1 MDRARFAENGRKIF
15 DFLTYLSRRIS
26 WTSGLERRQLA
37 RRPFPR
43 LPLFFFSSL
52 EGIRAVYL
60 SVACSSQLQERARIE
75 FPDSRVLW
83 FSRRIGGKNFGGN
96 NHVGRWK
103 LIHQVD
109 KRHNFHARR
118 EKQFYRRV
126 NYALF
131 FSFFQLYIE
140 IGSRNWPTST
150 YFIVRH
156 IPE

>member
-1 MDRARFAENGRKIF
+1 MGERFST
-15 DFLTYLSRRIS
+15 FLRIYREEYH
-26 WTSGLERRQLA
+26 ERRQLA

-52 EGIRAVYL
+52 EPRRN
-60 SVACSSQLQERARIE
+60 S
-75 FPDSRVLW
+75 SRVLI
-83 FSRRIGGKNFGGN
+83 RRLFVATAGTSNDPVPPIREFYGSLVGSAEKILEEITTMLEIGAT
-96 NHVGRWK
+96 K
-103 LIHQVD
+103 LIHRVD

-140 IGSRNWPTST
+140 IGRAPT

>member
-1 MDRARFAENGRKIF
+1 MGERFSTFFIYREEYHGRRDSNGANWHVAP
-15 DFLTYLSRRIS
+15 FLASPSSSFRPSKEFEPCTYPSLVRRNCRN
-26 WTSGLERRQLA
+26 ERG
-37 RRPFPR
+37 
-43 LPLFFFSSL
+43 SS
-52 EGIRAVYL
+52 
-60 SVACSSQLQERARIE
+60 S
-75 FPDSRVLW
+75 PDSRVLW

-140 IGSRNWPTST
+140 IGSRNWPRADVDLFYRSS
-150 YFIVRH
+150 H
-156 IPE
+156 P

>member
-1 MDRARFAENGRKIF
+1 MDV
-15 DFLTYLSRRIS
+15 
-26 WTSGLERRQLA
+26 
-37 RRPFPR
+37 
-43 LPLFFFSSL
+43 
-52 EGIRAVYL
+52 GIRTAPIGTSPL
-60 SVACSSQLQERARIE
+60 SSPPPLLLFVPPTSKEFEPCTYPSLVRRNCRNERGSSS
-75 FPDSRVLW
+75 PDSRVLW